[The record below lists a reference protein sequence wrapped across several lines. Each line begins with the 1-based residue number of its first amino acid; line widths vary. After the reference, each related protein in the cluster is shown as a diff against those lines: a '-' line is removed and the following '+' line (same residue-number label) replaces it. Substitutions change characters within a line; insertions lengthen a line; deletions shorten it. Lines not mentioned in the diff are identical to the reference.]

1 MRKIVDL
8 LTSYKIYLFL
18 LFIYRA
24 ANGILFSFGSVLMW
38 AFLKNVLPKNNG
50 LATVAGLTSGFALVK
65 LSTDYLTI
73 IDSQISEVD

>member
-1 MRKIVDL
+1 MH
-8 LTSYKIYLFL
+8 
-18 LFIYRA
+18 YRA